1 MGQMGQMGDKWEYTP
16 IPICT
21 GINWLENGTNGRVS
35 LSTRPICPD
44 QSMPKLLLK
53 WAVFSFFDGAIS
65 GN

>member
-1 MGQMGQMGDKWEYTP
+1 MGQMGQMEDKWEHTP
-16 IPICT
+16 NPICA

-35 LSTRPICPD
+35 LNTRPICPV
-44 QSMPKLLLK
+44 QSMPKLLPK